1 MARNRCARVQMEE
14 MYLRL
19 VVDYDND
26 DFKKE
31 IQNAISK
38 IEKETK
44 MFPSVTRRAIDEH
57 AGNFSIEFDT
67 SDSSRD
73 AGEFC
78 EKLMRELGIDKCSE

>member
-1 MARNRCARVQMEE
+1 MARNKCARVQMEE

-19 VVDYDND
+19 VIDYDNE
-26 DFKKE
+26 DFKRD
-31 IQNAISK
+31 IQVAIGK

-44 MFPSVTRRAIDEH
+44 LFPSVTRRAISEH
-57 AGNFSIEFDT
+57 AGNFSVEFDT

-78 EKLMRELGIDKCSE
+78 EKLMRELGIDRCSE